1 MFILGRSRECAARME
16 RKVYII
22 WHICRSPLEAEM
34 PIDKLKNI
42 EPSDLDKTVWRY
54 LTFPKFISLLAYGT
68 VWFSKLN
75 ILTDQ
80 YEGHMPTET
89 DAEMR
94 AEWDRMKFT

>member
-1 MFILGRSRECAARME
+1 
-16 RKVYII
+16 
-22 WHICRSPLEAEM
+22 M

-42 EPSDLDKTVWRY
+42 EPSGRY
-54 LTFPKFISLLAYGT
+54 FTFPKFISLLAYGA

-94 AEWDRMKFT
+94 AEWDRMKFTFPEELHEQFDTMNKINVWRSARTVGVRFK